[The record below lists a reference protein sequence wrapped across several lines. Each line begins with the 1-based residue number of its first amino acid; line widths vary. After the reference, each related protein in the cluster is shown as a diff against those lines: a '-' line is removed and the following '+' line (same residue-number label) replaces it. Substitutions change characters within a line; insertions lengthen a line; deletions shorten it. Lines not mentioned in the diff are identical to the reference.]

1 MRNRYAQPNG
11 NMDEVLLDEN
21 MVEYIY
27 ESPLFVREHSKK
39 LLRASLWNDTLYL
52 SKQNVMD
59 YSLMIGFDEEKK
71 ELIVGI
77 IDCIRTYTWD
87 KKFEFWLK
95 SGVSGGQ
102 GGRAQPTITS
112 PKEYKW
118 RFREAMQ
125 RYILEAPNCWHLF
138 RMQFLPNKPGTG
150 GTSGS
155 GTQANAGL
163 LGGGVQNQTNLPR
176 HPHQEQGISMQSQAV
191 QKEKDKEREREE
203 EEFVQD
209 RDVMLLNT
217 APERESETGGAPS
230 HLGIGRLETED

>member
-39 LLRASLWNDTLYL
+39 HLRASLWNDTLYL

-59 YSLMIGFDEEKK
+59 YSLMIGFDEDNK

-87 KKFEFWLK
+87 KRIETALK
-95 SGVSGGQ
+95 GINAG
-102 GGRAQPTITS
+102 ANKKPTVIT
-112 PKEYKW
+112 PREYKN
-118 RFREAMQ
+118 RFREAME

-138 RMQFLPNKPGTG
+138 SRMNFIENNPPPVRDDRRE
-150 GTSGS
+150 SAAAVS
-155 GTQANAGL
+155 D
-163 LGGGVQNQTNLPR
+163 V
-176 HPHQEQGISMQSQAV
+176 GISMTEQTPVEELTGNEGAKREGTSP
-191 QKEKDKEREREE
+191 EGERS
-203 EEFVQD
+203 D
-209 RDVMLLNT
+209 GT
-217 APERESETGGAPS
+217 AQ
-230 HLGIGRLETED
+230 